1 MKIDYKVLDDK
12 IILNN
17 VDSFNPEHIFE
28 CGQAFRWYREDDGSY
43 TTIAYKKILNV
54 LLEDENTVIL
64 NNTNEEDFK
73 NIWIDYFDLNR
84 DYSII
89 KNKLKGYTTME
100 KAIDYGYGI
109 RIINQEPFETMI
121 SFIISANNQIPRIR
135 KSIEKISE
143 NYGEYLGEYK
153 GKNHYSFPNPS
164 ELAKVKPE
172 ELREIARVGF
182 RDKRIY
188 DTANIVNNRE
198 FNIEE
203 AKNMDSIELRKA
215 LMELPGIGPK
225 VADCI
230 MLFSFKRSETFP
242 VDVWI
247 KRVMEELY
255 LHEETKQKEIGIK
268 AREIFGE
275 YAGFAQQYLFY
286 YGRENNIGKK

>member
-109 RIINQEPFETMI
+109 RILNQEPFETMI

>member
-89 KNKLKGYTTME
+89 KNKLKGDTTME

-109 RIINQEPFETMI
+109 RILNQEPFETMI

-203 AKNMDSIELRKA
+203 AKNMDSIELRKS

-286 YGRENNIGKK
+286 YGRENSIGKK

>member
-109 RIINQEPFETMI
+109 RILNQEPFETMI

-188 DTANIVNNRE
+188 DTANIINNRE

>member
-28 CGQAFRWYREDDGSY
+28 CGQAFRWYREEDGSY
-43 TTIAYKKILNV
+43 TTIAYNKILNV
-54 LLEDENTVIL
+54 EQIDDKTISL
-64 NNTNEEDFK
+64 NNTNEDDFK
-73 NIWIDYFDLNR
+73 NIWVNYFDLNR
-84 DYSII
+84 DYTDI
-89 KNKLKGYTTME
+89 KNKLKGDLTME
-100 KAIDYGYGI
+100 KAMDYGYGI
-109 RIINQEPFETMI
+109 RILNQEPFETMI

-135 KSIEKISE
+135 KSIEIISE
-143 NYGEYLGEYK
+143 NYGEFLGEFK
-153 GKNHYSFPNPS
+153 GRKHYSFPSPKKLS
-164 ELAKVKPE
+164 TISPE

-182 RDKRIY
+182 RDKRINE
-188 DTANIVNNRE
+188 TANIVNNKE
-198 FNIEE
+198 FNMED
-203 AKNMDSIELRKA
+203 AKNMDSLNLRKS

-230 MLFSFKRSETFP
+230 MLFAFNRSETFP

>member
-109 RIINQEPFETMI
+109 RILNQEPFETMI

-164 ELAKVKPE
+164 ELAKIKPE

-188 DTANIVNNRE
+188 DTANIINNRE